1 MHMHIQVGYNNMHTH
16 ILIINSSMSACKK
29 DFFFYK
35 RQVKLKFLSSSA
47 ISDRLI
53 VDNSSCHVMTDLS
66 KHNINQKL
74 VKKLQFR
81 GVLWMK

>member
-1 MHMHIQVGYNNMHTH
+1 MHIQVGYNNMHTH

-29 DFFFYK
+29 DLFK

-53 VDNSSCHVMTDLS
+53 VDNSSCLVMTDLS

-81 GVLWMK
+81 GVLRMK

>member
-1 MHMHIQVGYNNMHTH
+1 
-16 ILIINSSMSACKK
+16 MSAYKK
-29 DFFFYK
+29 DLFK
-35 RQVKLKFLSSSA
+35 RQVKLKFLSTSA

-74 VKKLQFR
+74 VKKIAI
-81 GVLWMK
+81 